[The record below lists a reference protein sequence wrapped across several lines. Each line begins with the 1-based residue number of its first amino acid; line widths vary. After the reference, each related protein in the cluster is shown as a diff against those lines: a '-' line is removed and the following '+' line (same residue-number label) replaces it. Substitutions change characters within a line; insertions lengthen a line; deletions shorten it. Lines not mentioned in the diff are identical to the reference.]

1 MADSIPEYYR
11 HLAEQRAASN
21 AERDAPSS
29 QPAEDAVDAGR
40 EPPAP
45 VPYRANAFRMMLPS
59 DAWTDRSLYTLTG
72 PTIDGI
78 QHNITVN
85 VVQDPEAEDLAAFA
99 DEQLES
105 LEAALDD
112 CQVLM
117 TDPVELACGL
127 PARRAIYVWRPSDD
141 LQLYQEQIY
150 VMEDSHGYVLT
161 SSFTR
166 KTRKQLGAA
175 VEHMMLS
182 FTPRGY
188 ASEASPSRASQ
199 V

>member
-1 MADSIPEYYR
+1 MTDSIPDYYR
-11 HLAEQRAASN
+11 HLAEQRAASD

-29 QPAEDAVDAGR
+29 QPAEDAVDADR
-40 EPPAP
+40 EPPVP
-45 VPYRANAFRMMLPS
+45 VLYRANAFRMMLPS

-99 DEQLES
+99 DEQIAS

-112 CQVLM
+112 CSVLM
-117 TDPVELACGL
+117 VDPVELTCGL
-127 PARRAIYVWRPSDD
+127 PAYRSIYVWQPNDD
-141 LQLYQEQIY
+141 LRLYQEQVY
-150 VMEDSHGYVLT
+150 VMENGHGYVLT

-175 VEHMMLS
+175 VEQMMLS
-182 FTPRGY
+182 FTPRAY
-188 ASEASPSRASQ
+188 ASEASPSRAPQ

>member
-1 MADSIPEYYR
+1 MTDSIPDYYR

-29 QPAEDAVDAGR
+29 QPAEDAVDADR
-40 EPPAP
+40 EPP

-85 VVQDPEAEDLAAFA
+85 VVQDPEAEDLDAFV

-112 CQVLM
+112 CRVLM
-117 TDPVELACGL
+117 TDPAELACGL
-127 PARRAIYVWRPSDD
+127 PAHRAIYVWRPNEA
-141 LQLYQEQIY
+141 LRLYQEQIY
-150 VMEDSHGYVLT
+150 MMEDGCAYVLT
-161 SSFTR
+161 SSFTQ
-166 KTRKQLGAA
+166 KTRKQIGAA
-175 VEHMMLS
+175 VEQMMLS
-182 FTPRGY
+182 FTPRAY
-188 ASEASPSRASQ
+188 ASEASPSRAPQ